1 MSDTSASPINTIT
14 AGTTIT
20 GDIAANG
27 DFRLDGV
34 LQGNIVL
41 TGKLVVGEKGS
52 VKGNVQ
58 CQNANIFGLIEGNVQ
73 VNEFLTLYA
82 SSSILGDIVT
92 GKLSIEPGAHFSGRC
107 TMNNDK

>member
-1 MSDTSASPINTIT
+1 MSDTSASSINTIT
-14 AGTTIT
+14 AGTSIT

-52 VKGNVQ
+52 VK
-58 CQNANIFGLIEGNVQ
+58 GNVQ